1 MQGSGVIVE
10 QGAMIIAVMDK
21 DGRFHTNP
29 YPLSTLSE
37 GDRLIAMGTRAQL
50 EKLRRTVGWRA

>member
-1 MQGSGVIVE
+1 MQGSGVLVE
-10 QGAMIIAVMDK
+10 QGAMIVAIMDK
-21 DGRFHTNP
+21 AGQFHTNP

-50 EKLRRTVGWRA
+50 GALRKTVGWKS